1 MDFFEVIFG
10 NGRWIY
16 FWHGFEVTM
25 VLTTISVLA
34 GLLLGLVISLMR
46 TSIAKPFKFIKG
58 FKGYNKSKILQTIY
72 NFNPLKTFAKFY
84 ISIIR
89 GTPTLVQLLIMY
101 YVVFGSMRTMPKL
114 IIAAIAFAMNS
125 AAYIAEIIRGGIESV
140 DKGQLEAAR
149 SLGFSHTKAMI
160 YVVMPQA
167 LKNSMPGLIGEGVT
181 MFKETSIVGW
191 IGLGDIMRG
200 ADDIR
205 SLTATAFQSLF
216 AAAIIYLVITAIF
229 SKVMFKLEKKLNN
242 EESN

>member
-1 MDFFEVIFG
+1 
-10 NGRWIY
+10 
-16 FWHGFEVTM
+16 
-25 VLTTISVLA
+25 
-34 GLLLGLVISLMR
+34 
-46 TSIAKPFKFIKG
+46 
-58 FKGYNKSKILQTIY
+58 
-72 NFNPLKTFAKFY
+72 
-84 ISIIR
+84 
-89 GTPTLVQLLIMY
+89 
-101 YVVFGSMRTMPKL
+101 
-114 IIAAIAFAMNS
+114 
-125 AAYIAEIIRGGIESV
+125 
-140 DKGQLEAAR
+140 
-149 SLGFSHTKAMI
+149 MI

-216 AAAIIYLVITAIF
+216 AAALIYLVITAIF

>member
-25 VLTTISVLA
+25 VLTTISVIA
-34 GLLLGLVISLMR
+34 GLLLGLILALFR
-46 TSIAKPFKFIKG
+46 TSTAHPFKYLKKLPNYG
-58 FKGYNKSKILQTIY
+58 KSELLPRLAQ
-72 NFNPLKTFAKFY
+72 FNPLQIFAKLY
-84 ISIIR
+84 IGIIR
-89 GTPTLVQLLIMY
+89 GTPALVQLLIMY
-101 YVVFGSMRTMPKL
+101 YVIFGSMRTMPKI
-114 IIAAIAFAMNS
+114 IIAAIAFAINS
-125 AAYIAEIIRGGIESV
+125 SAYIAEIIRGGIESV

-149 SLGFSHTKAMI
+149 SLGFSHFKAML
-160 YVVMPQA
+160 YVVLPQA
-167 LKNSMPGLIGEGVT
+167 MKNAMPGLIGEGVT

-216 AAAIIYLVITAIF
+216 AAAILYLAITTVF
-229 SKVMFKLEKKLNN
+229 SNLMFRLEKKISK
-242 EESN
+242 EES

>member
-25 VLTTISVLA
+25 VLTTISVIA
-34 GLLLGLVISLMR
+34 GLLLGLILALFR
-46 TSIAKPFKFIKG
+46 TSTAHPFKYLKKLPNYG
-58 FKGYNKSKILQTIY
+58 KSKLLPRLVQ
-72 NFNPLKTFAKFY
+72 FNPLQIFAKFY
-84 ISIIR
+84 IGIIR

-101 YVVFGSMRTMPKL
+101 YVIFGSMRTMPKI
-114 IIAAIAFAMNS
+114 IIAAIAFAINS
-125 AAYIAEIIRGGIESV
+125 SAYIAEIIRGGIESV

-149 SLGFSHTKAMI
+149 SLGFSHFKAML
-160 YVVMPQA
+160 YVVLPQA
-167 LKNSMPGLIGEGVT
+167 MKNAMPGLIGEGVT

-216 AAAIIYLVITAIF
+216 AAAILYLVITTVF
-229 SKVMFKLEKKLNN
+229 SNLMFRFEKKISK
-242 EESN
+242 EES

>member
-25 VLTTISVLA
+25 VLTTISVIA
-34 GLLLGLVISLMR
+34 GLLLGLILALFR
-46 TSIAKPFKFIKG
+46 TSTAHPFKYLKKLPNYG
-58 FKGYNKSKILQTIY
+58 KSKLLQRLAQ
-72 NFNPLKTFAKFY
+72 FNPLQLFAKLY
-84 ISIIR
+84 IGIIR
-89 GTPTLVQLLIMY
+89 GTPALVQLLIMY
-101 YVVFGSMRTMPKL
+101 YVIFGSMRTMPKI
-114 IIAAIAFAMNS
+114 IIAAIAFAINS
-125 AAYIAEIIRGGIESV
+125 SAYIAEIIRGGIESV

-149 SLGFSHTKAMI
+149 SLGFSHFKAML
-160 YVVMPQA
+160 YVVLPQA
-167 LKNSMPGLIGEGVT
+167 MKNAMPGLIGEGVT

-216 AAAIIYLVITAIF
+216 AAAILYLAITPVF
-229 SKVMFKLEKKLNN
+229 SNLMFRLEKKISK
-242 EESN
+242 EES

>member
-25 VLTTISVLA
+25 VLTTISVIA
-34 GLLLGLVISLMR
+34 GLLLGLILALFR
-46 TSIAKPFKFIKG
+46 TSTAHPFKYLKKLPNYG
-58 FKGYNKSKILQTIY
+58 KSKLLQRLVQ
-72 NFNPLKTFAKFY
+72 FNPLQVFAKLY
-84 ISIIR
+84 IGIIR
-89 GTPTLVQLLIMY
+89 GTPALVQLLIMY
-101 YVVFGSMRTMPKL
+101 YVIFGSMRTMPKI
-114 IIAAIAFAMNS
+114 IIAAIAFAINS
-125 AAYIAEIIRGGIESV
+125 SAYIAEIIRGGIESV

-149 SLGFSHTKAMI
+149 SLGFSHFKAML
-160 YVVMPQA
+160 YVVLPQA
-167 LKNSMPGLIGEGVT
+167 MKNAMPGLIGEGVT

-216 AAAIIYLVITAIF
+216 AAAILYLVITTVF
-229 SKVMFKLEKKLNN
+229 SNLMFRLEKKISK
-242 EESN
+242 EEN

>member
-25 VLTTISVLA
+25 VLTTISVIA
-34 GLLLGLVISLMR
+34 GLLLGLILALFR
-46 TSIAKPFKFIKG
+46 TSTAHPFKYLKKLPNYG
-58 FKGYNKSKILQTIY
+58 KSKLLQRLAQ
-72 NFNPLKTFAKFY
+72 FNPLQIFAKLY
-84 ISIIR
+84 IGIIR
-89 GTPTLVQLLIMY
+89 GTPALVQLLIMY
-101 YVVFGSMRTMPKL
+101 YVIFGSMRTMPKI
-114 IIAAIAFAMNS
+114 IIAAIAFAINS
-125 AAYIAEIIRGGIESV
+125 SAYIAEIIRGGIESV

-149 SLGFSHTKAMI
+149 SLGFSHFKAML
-160 YVVMPQA
+160 YVVLPQA
-167 LKNSMPGLIGEGVT
+167 MKNAMPGLIGEGVT

-216 AAAIIYLVITAIF
+216 AAAILYLAITTVF
-229 SKVMFKLEKKLNN
+229 SNLMFRLEKKISK
-242 EESN
+242 EES

>member
-25 VLTTISVLA
+25 VLTTISVIA
-34 GLLLGLVISLMR
+34 GLLLGLILALFR
-46 TSIAKPFKFIKG
+46 TSTAHPFKYLKKLPNYG
-58 FKGYNKSKILQTIY
+58 KSKLLQRLAQ
-72 NFNPLKTFAKFY
+72 FNPLQLFAKLY
-84 ISIIR
+84 IGIIR
-89 GTPTLVQLLIMY
+89 GTPALVQLLIMY
-101 YVVFGSMRTMPKL
+101 YVIFGSMRTMPKI
-114 IIAAIAFAMNS
+114 IIAAIAFAINS
-125 AAYIAEIIRGGIESV
+125 SAYIAEIIRGGIESV

-149 SLGFSHTKAMI
+149 SLGFSHFKAML
-160 YVVMPQA
+160 YVVLPQA
-167 LKNSMPGLIGEGVT
+167 MKNAMPGLIGEGVT

-216 AAAIIYLVITAIF
+216 AAAILYLAITTVF
-229 SKVMFKLEKKLNN
+229 SNLMFRLEKKISK
-242 EESN
+242 EES

>member
-34 GLLLGLVISLMR
+34 GLLLGLIISLMR
-46 TSIAKPFKFIKG
+46 TSIVRPFKFIKS
-58 FKGYNKSKILQTIY
+58 FKGYNKSKILQIIY

-160 YVVMPQA
+160 YVVIPQA

>member
-25 VLTTISVLA
+25 VLTTISVIA
-34 GLLLGLVISLMR
+34 GLLLGLILALFRAS
-46 TSIAKPFKFIKG
+46 TTHPFKYLKKLPNYG
-58 FKGYNKSKILQTIY
+58 KSKLLQRLTQ
-72 NFNPLKTFAKFY
+72 FNPLQVFAKLY
-84 ISIIR
+84 IGIIR
-89 GTPTLVQLLIMY
+89 GTPALVQLLIMY
-101 YVVFGSMRTMPKL
+101 YVIFGSMRTMPKI
-114 IIAAIAFAMNS
+114 IIAAIAFAINS
-125 AAYIAEIIRGGIESV
+125 SAYIAEIIRGGIESV

-149 SLGFSHTKAMI
+149 SLGFSHFKAML
-160 YVVMPQA
+160 YVVLPQA
-167 LKNSMPGLIGEGVT
+167 MKNAMPGLIGEGVT

-216 AAAIIYLVITAIF
+216 AAAILYLVITTVF
-229 SKVMFKLEKKLNN
+229 SNLMFRLEKKISK
-242 EESN
+242 EEN

>member
-25 VLTTISVLA
+25 VLTAISVLA
-34 GLLLGLVISLMR
+34 GLLLGLIISLMR
-46 TSIAKPFKFIKG
+46 TSIAKPFKFIKS
-58 FKGYNKSKILQTIY
+58 FKGYNKSKILQSIY

-125 AAYIAEIIRGGIESV
+125 AAYIAEIIRGGVESV